1 MNPTPTSTT
10 AKKVLSPTLH
20 LYHYVLRNAI
30 NERPET
36 LEKRRN
42 FFSENLQKLT
52 THLTS
57 STNKRASNF
66 VKLVQIEQDSAPSG
80 TILDLSNVPPECTK
94 PNDDRLYLDTG
105 IIRSRL
111 AARRLNDT
119 YLLRFTSYIPSIH
132 QGQPLP
138 IFANLGE
145 NIASLPLELGQTVIL
160 AAVLP
165 PSQYSPSDIPLITT
179 ECLKNYYGTPIAP
192 DKLIAN
198 EFLGSP
204 FCIYTQPVTL
214 KFDKYTV
221 ETIHLTCVFLYKD
234 QSVEQQADKVYPILQ
249 DMLLSYHKIHFFHSQ
264 SIILKKILAEQYE
277 AIELLSKE
285 YPQREW
291 NSQSYKELPQQSLEY
306 YKKLSFLEDQAKTIE
321 VNLKNYQ
328 ECIRQIEAKTGQN
341 APEYFAKFEQES
353 EFYLEQIKIN
363 IGFLNPG
370 IQLYDKLMLSIQTQ
384 VSIDEAAKQNQ
395 RSQQEAQLGQIL
407 AGVGAAIGVGQIIT
421 PPITA
426 TVSQYLDKGK
436 TQPSVLSL
444 WLGAGLTISVSIL
457 AGYYISRIVY
467 QWFTKQKN

>member
-1 MNPTPTSTT
+1 MNPTQTSTT
-10 AKKVLSPTLH
+10 VKVLSPTLH

-42 FFSENLQKLT
+42 SFSDNLQKLAT
-52 THLTS
+52 RLTS
-57 STNKRASNF
+57 STGKIASDF
-66 VKLVQIEQDSAPSG
+66 VKLVPIEQDLAHSG
-80 TILDLSNVPPECTK
+80 TVLDLTHAPPECIK

-119 YLLRFTSYIPSIH
+119 YLLRFTSYVPSIH
-132 QGQPLP
+132 QEQPLP

-160 AAVLP
+160 AAIV
-165 PSQYSPSDIPLITT
+165 PSSHYSPPDIPLITT

-192 DKLIAN
+192 DKLIVN

-204 FCIYTQPVTL
+204 FCIYAQPVTL

-221 ETIHLTCVFLYKD
+221 ETIHLACIFLYKD
-234 QSVEQQADKVYPILQ
+234 QAVEQQADKVYPILQ

-264 SIILKKILAEQYE
+264 STILKKILAEQYE

-285 YPQREW
+285 YPQRQW
-291 NSQSYKELPQQSLEY
+291 NSQSYKKLPQQSLEY
-306 YKKLSFLEDQAKTIE
+306 YKNLSFLEDQAKTIE

-328 ECIRQIEAKTGQN
+328 ECIRQIEEKTGQN
-341 APEYFAKFEQES
+341 VPDYFSKFEQES
-353 EFYLEQIKIN
+353 NFYLEQIKIN
-363 IGFLNPG
+363 IGFLSPG

-384 VSIDEAAKQNQ
+384 VSIDEAAYQNQ
-395 RSQQEAQLGQIL
+395 RSEQQAQLGQIL
-407 AGVGAAIGVGQIIT
+407 AGVGAAIGVGQIIN

-426 TVSQYLDKGK
+426 TISQFLDKGK
-436 TQPSVLSL
+436 NQPSLSSS
-444 WLGAGLTISVSIL
+444 WLGAGLTIILSIL
-457 AGYYISRIVY
+457 AGYYISLIVY
-467 QWFTKQKN
+467 RWFIKPKG